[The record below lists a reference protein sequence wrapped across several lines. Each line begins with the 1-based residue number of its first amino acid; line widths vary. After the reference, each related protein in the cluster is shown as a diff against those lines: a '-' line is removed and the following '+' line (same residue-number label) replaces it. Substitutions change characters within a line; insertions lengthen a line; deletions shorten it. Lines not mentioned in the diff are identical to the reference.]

1 MLKLG
6 LERRLEENSKVCQ
19 MFLSVS
25 QVSSIRERS
34 HYLKAS
40 WVISAPFCLTSTL
53 SRLLWCLGTQVY
65 NWSSG
70 PEFVLSMI
78 LMTFEWPHTAFDTP
92 FSFLLH
98 VPPIYFLAPIFAMSL
113 NLLELSLLP
122 ACDHIIIPIL
132 KRYFWLYLMC
142 VCSYMWGWACTHC
155 DAVWRSEDN
164 HRRVGLCL
172 PFVHSQSLMVHSCIF
187 QARGMGYSL
196 TSAI

>member
-1 MLKLG
+1 MDSSAYGYINIHGESPGKGKAQQKQDWRCKICQHVLEAATIKGMGWKMLKLG

-78 LMTFEWPHTAFDTP
+78 LMTFE
-92 FSFLLH
+92 
-98 VPPIYFLAPIFAMSL
+98 
-113 NLLELSLLP
+113 
-122 ACDHIIIPIL
+122 
-132 KRYFWLYLMC
+132 
-142 VCSYMWGWACTHC
+142 
-155 DAVWRSEDN
+155 
-164 HRRVGLCL
+164 
-172 PFVHSQSLMVHSCIF
+172 
-187 QARGMGYSL
+187 
-196 TSAI
+196 